1 MRSQVNVIA
10 FVSVLLV
17 ALAPVFAIDLLS
29 DIIQKVESIVTS
41 LEQTVEKTVD
51 SGLVNKTLDDIDG
64 LVDPVLNNLA
74 KGLDD
79 ILNKVLG
86 QQ

>member
-1 MRSQVNVIA
+1 MRSQANVIA

-17 ALAPVFAIDLLS
+17 ALVPVLAASHLFTDVVS
-29 DIIQKVESIVTS
+29 KVEGIVS
-41 LEQTVEKTVD
+41 GIEQTVEKTVD
-51 SGLVNKTLDDIDG
+51 SGLVNKTLDDIDS

-79 ILNKVLG
+79 IVSKVLG
-86 QQ
+86 Q